1 MTGSPRARRT
11 TTKWPVTAFHPLLD
25 VRVRPGR
32 SSCEPRRRASWAMD
46 FFGVDSVM
54 LRRYYVLFVIQIE
67 SSVVHVLGVT
77 ANPNGACSSRF
88 TNIAGTRA
96 RS

>member
-1 MTGSPRARRT
+1 MLRRHGL
-11 TTKWPVTAFHPLLD
+11 PPA
-25 VRVRPGR
+25 
-32 SSCEPRRRASWAMD
+32 PRREGPTWSQLLRAQAKGLVAMD

>member
-1 MTGSPRARRT
+1 
-11 TTKWPVTAFHPLLD
+11 
-25 VRVRPGR
+25 
-32 SSCEPRRRASWAMD
+32 MD

-54 LRRYYVLFVIQIE
+54 LRRYYVLLLIQIE

-77 ANPNGACSSRF
+77 ANPNGACSSCL
-88 TNIAGTRA
+88 TNTAGTRA